1 MSKRDETVNSESV
14 LGHRL
19 SKVPKPGGMFL
30 VFRDKKI
37 PVVSRITIGRGDLNT
52 VEIDDLLAS
61 RYHAVIQKVKND
73 FFIEDLHS
81 TNGTYVNGHPV
92 PPGKYVR
99 LFSGDFILIGRTQ
112 LSLRQLGIQGT

>member
-19 SKVPKPGGMFL
+19 SKVLKPGGMFL
-30 VFRDKKI
+30 VFRDKNI
-37 PVVSRITIGRGDLNT
+37 PIVSRITIGRGDSNA
-52 VEIDDLLAS
+52 VELDDVLAS
-61 RYHAVIQKVKND
+61 RYHAVIQKAKDD

-81 TNGTYVNGHPV
+81 TNGTHVNGRPV
-92 PPGKYVR
+92 PRGKYVR

-112 LSLRQLGIQGT
+112 LSLRQLGIRGP